1 VRISLGSAALAGIIA
16 ATPALAQ
23 NEPLPRA
30 TPIGN
35 PGSWIPPNAY
45 PPGAKASAEEGRVAF
60 TLMIDETGAVSD
72 CKVTATSESP
82 LLDETTCMLMST
94 NGRFTPPRDKK
105 NKPTA
110 SQWSSSV
117 RWKLAPPPPVTPPVV
132 SLPNDKP
139 PIGTSVWYA
148 KDYVREEALGRWFR
162 QSDYPNAAKR
172 AGSTGRVVVKVTVSD
187 KGLPTSCWIIESSGV
202 ADLDAATCIAVVRRG
217 KFQPARDPKGNVVE
231 SSFVLPPVRWDLK
244 N

>member
-1 VRISLGSAALAGIIA
+1 VVTQCIGSASHLNQQEGIVRISIGTAALAGLLVASA
-16 ATPALAQ
+16 ARAQ
-23 NEPLPRA
+23 EEPLPRA

-35 PGSWIPPNAY
+35 PGSWITPNSY

-82 LLDETTCMLMST
+82 LLDETTCALMSA

-117 RWKLAPPPPVTPPVV
+117 RWKLEEPPAPPPPPAKPAPV
-132 SLPNDKP
+132 K
-139 PIGTSVWYA
+139 
-148 KDYVREEALGRWFR
+148 
-162 QSDYPNAAKR
+162 
-172 AGSTGRVVVKVTVSD
+172 
-187 KGLPTSCWIIESSGV
+187 
-202 ADLDAATCIAVVRRG
+202 
-217 KFQPARDPKGNVVE
+217 
-231 SSFVLPPVRWDLK
+231 
-244 N
+244 